1 MLLDRW
7 NAAVA
12 SGDSTRVSALIESST
27 SELID
32 ELKRA
37 ADEADEQETASRTL
51 LMNACAAGCLRAVAF
66 LLDECDMQNAWNKLD
81 ADGRCAGELIPSEH
95 ADRDQIEE
103 LLVNAA
109 CRTELLLGAIFDHA
123 DYGRTDDDD
132 DEDEDDDNDNDND
145 DGKKK
150 AKLSDA
156 AEAETEADDG
166 VDSVRVVVKPPN
178 VVAREKFLS
187 TPLRYETGKDGLR
200 LMTGATATSD
210 GELNDAVMMTWETD
224 IMQMHVDRFLAHGCK
239 TVLNVGFGCG
249 IIDGQLEK
257 LSDDEM
263 EQHFIIEAH
272 PDVLA
277 HMRANGWF
285 EKPRVTVLQ
294 GTWQTQ
300 LPALM
305 ERGVTFDCVF
315 FDTFETLEDMREF
328 HDLLVNVLAPDGLYS
343 FFNGLCGTNAFFHR
357 VACALAQ
364 IQLSDMG
371 FATFYES
378 IDLAPLQTDIFEG
391 CKRQYFNLSK
401 YNLPHVTFQ

>member
-1 MLLDRW
+1 
-7 NAAVA
+7 
-12 SGDSTRVSALIESST
+12 
-27 SELID
+27 
-32 ELKRA
+32 
-37 ADEADEQETASRTL
+37 
-51 LMNACAAGCLRAVAF
+51 
-66 LLDECDMQNAWNKLD
+66 
-81 ADGRCAGELIPSEH
+81 
-95 ADRDQIEE
+95 
-103 LLVNAA
+103 
-109 CRTELLLGAIFDHA
+109 
-123 DYGRTDDDD
+123 
-132 DEDEDDDNDNDND
+132 
-145 DGKKK
+145 
-150 AKLSDA
+150 
-156 AEAETEADDG
+156 
-166 VDSVRVVVKPPN
+166 
-178 VVAREKFLS
+178 
-187 TPLRYETGKDGLR
+187 
-200 LMTGATATSD
+200 
-210 GELNDAVMMTWETD
+210 
-224 IMQMHVDRFLAHGCK
+224 
-239 TVLNVGFGCG
+239 
-249 IIDGQLEK
+249 
-257 LSDDEM
+257 M

-285 EKPRVTVLQ
+285 EKPRVTVLE

-300 LPALM
+300 LPVLM